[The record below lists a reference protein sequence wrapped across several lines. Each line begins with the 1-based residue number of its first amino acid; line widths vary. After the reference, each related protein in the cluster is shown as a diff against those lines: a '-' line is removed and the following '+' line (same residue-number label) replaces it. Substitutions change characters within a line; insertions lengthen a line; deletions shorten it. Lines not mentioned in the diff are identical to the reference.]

1 VAWCNR
7 QVKKDNFMDKIWFKN
22 YPKQVPFK
30 IDMNLYT
37 SLVDLFDCCCDK
49 YSGQPAFENMGFRL
63 SYAELA
69 LRCRDFAA
77 YLQKK
82 LRLKKGDRI
91 AIMLPNL
98 LQYPIVLFAALK
110 LGLIVVNINPLYTSR
125 ELVYQLQDSG
135 AETIVILTNFA
146 ARLQRVLA
154 QTKIK
159 HIIVTDVA
167 DLLGGMKKWLI
178 KFMIK
183 YIKRAIPKWQLDR
196 AMRFSKVLAAGG
208 QLSFDQVVIQ
218 SHDVALLQYTGG
230 TTGLIKGAMLTHGN
244 LVANVLQ
251 CIAWVDGVLE
261 EGKEIVVTALPLYHI
276 FSLMISCF
284 VFIQLGG
291 MSSLVTNP
299 RDFASFIKQLRRIPF
314 TVFIGVN
321 TLFQGL
327 LQYPKFH
334 LLNFSSLKLSLAGGM
349 AVLKNTAEQ
358 WQKSTGHCIIM
369 GYGLTEASPV
379 VTINP
384 LTVTEF
390 SGSIGLPVPST
401 DIAIR
406 DDAGHDLGI
415 NQEGE
420 LCVKGPQVMLGY
432 WQQVKETELVFDKEG
447 WLRTGDIVRID
458 EQGYLYLVDRK
469 KDIILVSGFNVYPNE
484 VEEVIA
490 DHPGVAEVAV
500 VGVSNTHSGEVVKAF
515 IVKKDPRLT
524 EADIISYCKTS
535 LTGYKLPKYI
545 EFRNELPKSN
555 VGKVLRQKLREEV
568 K

>member
-1 VAWCNR
+1 
-7 QVKKDNFMDKIWFKN
+7 MDKIWLKN

-30 IDMNLYT
+30 IDMNLYS
-37 SLVDLFDCCCDK
+37 SLVDLFDRCCEK
-49 YSGQPAFENMGFRL
+49 YSGQPAFENMGFSL

-69 LRCRDFAA
+69 LKCRDFAA
-77 YLQKK
+77 YLQKE
-82 LRLKKGDRI
+82 LHLKKGDRI

-98 LQYPIVLFAALK
+98 LQYPVVLFGALK

-125 ELVYQLQDSG
+125 ELVHQLQDSG

-146 ARLQRVLA
+146 ARLERALA

-159 HIIVTDVA
+159 HIIVTDVP
-167 DLLGGMKKWLI
+167 DLLSGMKKWLI

-183 YIKRAIPKWQLDR
+183 YVKRTIPKWQLDH
-196 AMRFSKVLAAGG
+196 AIRFSTVLAAGK

-261 EGKEIVVTALPLYHI
+261 EGKEIVITALPLYHI

-299 RDFASFIKQLRRIPF
+299 RDLASFIKQLRNIPF

-327 LQYPKFH
+327 LQHSKFQ

-349 AVLKNTAEQ
+349 AVLKTTAEQ
-358 WQKSTGHCIIM
+358 WQKSTGRCIIM

-384 LTVTEF
+384 LTGTEF
-390 SGSIGLPVPST
+390 SGSIGMPVPST

-406 DDAGHDLGI
+406 DDEGHDLGI

-432 WQQVKETELVFDKEG
+432 WQQAKETELVFDKEG

-500 VGVSNTHSGEVVKAF
+500 IGVSNTHSGEVVKAF
-515 IVKKDPRLT
+515 IVKKDPCLT
-524 EADIISYCKTS
+524 EADILSYCRTS

-545 EFRNELPKSN
+545 EFRSELPKSN